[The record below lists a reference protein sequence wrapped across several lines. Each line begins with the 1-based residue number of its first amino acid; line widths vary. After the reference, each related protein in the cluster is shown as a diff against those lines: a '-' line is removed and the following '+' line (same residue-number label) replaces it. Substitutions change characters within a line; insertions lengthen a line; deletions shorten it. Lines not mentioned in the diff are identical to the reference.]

1 MSYLIL
7 VVPFPLPFLLHF
19 KEMFVCMY
27 GKATE
32 VSYTEDRASK
42 PSACSY

>member
-7 VVPFPLPFLLHF
+7 VVPAPLPFLLHF

-27 GKATE
+27 GKAT
-32 VSYTEDRASK
+32 
-42 PSACSY
+42 